1 MTHGSSKDKLTG
13 KAKEAMGKMTG
24 NRRKE
29 AEGKADQA
37 KGRAKEAVDD
47 AQKRIPGR
55 SGPKDPLITDDE

>member
-1 MTHGSSKDKLTG
+1 MAHGSGKDKLAG

-55 SGPKDPLITDDE
+55 SGPKNPLITDDE